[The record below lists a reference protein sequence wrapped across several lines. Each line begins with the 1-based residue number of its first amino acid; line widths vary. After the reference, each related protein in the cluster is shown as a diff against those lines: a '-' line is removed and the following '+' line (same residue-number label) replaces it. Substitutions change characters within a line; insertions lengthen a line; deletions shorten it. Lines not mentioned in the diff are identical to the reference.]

1 MPLVPARLA
10 VAAVL
15 LSTPAFAQPTF
26 DVSFDGSAWRVERP
40 AGPVTSRDAVAIRI
54 RRFNFLRYTLDL
66 DLADRQPDAF
76 AYLTRLWANVL
87 NPSVGDV
94 FAELG
99 AGDSRSGA
107 AGDLIAG
114 ARRVYA
120 DAQGLQ
126 RRIDAALAAHTKP
139 GLTEDEADAL
149 AAAVA
154 GVRDADARLRTS
166 YLALQQLVERDDE
179 TFRLA
184 FAGTSKAYHK
194 LAADSYA
201 EVIARSDSFRSLAAR
216 TLDGEV
222 RHVGARDPGTRVT
235 ATLTA
240 TDPSGAR
247 VPVATIH
254 YVSQG
259 RMPLAAHGGL
269 AFSGVPGAPRTFT
282 AFVAWQAL
290 AAGGSA
296 DTAAKERPLGLLLS
310 AGTDLDKPGRRVYFG
325 PSLMLLGRFVV
336 TAGAAFTTSSADA
349 SWFAA
354 TSIRLY

>member
-1 MPLVPARLA
+1 MRLVPARLA

-26 DVSFDGSAWRVERP
+26 DVSFDGTGWRVERP
-40 AGPVTSRDAVAIRI
+40 ARSVTSRDPVAIRI
-54 RRFNFLRYTLDL
+54 RGFNFLRYTLDL
-66 DLADRQPDAF
+66 DLADKQPDAF
-76 AYLTRLWANVL
+76 AYLTRLWASVL
-87 NPSVGDV
+87 NPAVGDV
-94 FAELG
+94 FGALG
-99 AGDSRSGA
+99 ADPARGAAAVDLASGA
-107 AGDLIAG
+107 
-114 ARRVYA
+114 RHVYA
-120 DAQGLQ
+120 DAQALQ
-126 RRIDAALAAHTKP
+126 RRIDAALAPHTKP
-139 GLTEDEADAL
+139 GLTDEEARAL
-149 AAAVA
+149 AAALA
-154 GVRDADARLRTS
+154 GVRDADARLRAS
-166 YLALQQLVERDDE
+166 YLALQQLVERDDD
-179 TFRLA
+179 TFRQA
-184 FAGTSKAYHK
+184 FAGVSKAYYK

-222 RHVGARDPGTRVT
+222 RQVGTRDAGTRVT

-282 AFVAWQAL
+282 AFVAWQAF

-296 DTAAKERPLGLLLS
+296 DAAAKERPLGLLLS

-325 PSLMLLGRFVV
+325 PSIMIFGRFVV
-336 TAGAAFTTSSADA
+336 TSGAAFIASSADA

-354 TSIRLY
+354 ASIRLY